1 MKYLKYLILAIIV
14 AYTALV
20 PGKVAVDWLG
30 YHIEVSVAI
39 ATASVS
45 LLIVV
50 YWLTKGLIRRMFGF
64 VRNFYSANKTEKIL
78 DVIASILIALT
89 RKDYKEADRQLSR
102 SRKLV
107 KSGHPLMTWL
117 EGNYRAA
124 VGDSENANLL
134 FFNLSNNDKYRFL
147 GAYSQYKLRVE
158 SSQST
163 AAFKVAQ
170 NYLAKNHKDFF
181 FLEQVVALAVKE
193 KDYELALNYQ
203 ANLPISLSGQENEA
217 VICYMLAQSQSGEDK
232 EVRLEQAC
240 KLDSGLVPAA
250 LEYARCLVN
259 KDRARKAEKYLWKC
273 WEKNGH
279 YRCILDLHELL
290 QADDKERLNMARKAV
305 ELIPDRWDSHY
316 IAGLAYL
323 DAQLLVTAR
332 EYLSKAWQILR
343 TQEVYDLLKSIDDR
357 DMDLFGGA
365 FDKVHWTCRK
375 CSVQSEDWMPICPR
389 CESFNS
395 LKWFSNVPDTE
406 LMK

>member
-1 MKYLKYLILAIIV
+1 MKYIKYLILAIIV

-64 VRNFYSANKTEKIL
+64 VRNFYSANKTERIL
-78 DVIASILIALT
+78 DVVASILAALI
-89 RKDYKEADRQLSR
+89 RKDYKEADKQIAR

-107 KSGHPLMTWL
+107 KAGHPLLTWL
-117 EGNYRAA
+117 EGNHRASI
-124 VGDSENANLL
+124 GDSENANLL

-147 GAYSQYKLRVE
+147 GAYSQYKLRIE
-158 SSQST
+158 NSQNA

-170 NYLAKNHKDFF
+170 NYLEKNHKDFF
-181 FLEQVVALAVKE
+181 FLEQVITLAVKE

-203 ANLPISLSGQENEA
+203 ASLPISLSGQENEA
-217 VICYMLAQSQSGEDK
+217 AICYLLAQGKSEEDK
-232 EVRLEQAC
+232 ELRLEQAC
-240 KLDSGLVPAA
+240 KLDSGLVPAV
-250 LEYARCLVN
+250 LEYAKCLAN
-259 KDRARKAEKYLWKC
+259 KDQAKKAEKYLWKC
-273 WEKNGH
+273 WEKSGH
-279 YRCILDLHELL
+279 YRCILDLQELL
-290 QADDKERLNMARKAV
+290 QANEKERLNIARKAV
-305 ELIPDRWDSHY
+305 EFMPDRWDSYY

-323 DAQLLVTAR
+323 NAQLLVTAK

-343 TQEVYDLLKSIDDR
+343 TQEVCDFLKSIDDCG
-357 DMDLFGGA
+357 MDLFDGT
-365 FDKVHWTCRK
+365 FDKVHWTCCK
-375 CSVQSEDWMPICPR
+375 CLMQSEDWLPICPK

-395 LKWFSNVPDTE
+395 LKWFSNASSH
-406 LMK
+406 